1 MTVFI
6 LTPRLPAA
14 EDDVRTTSRIPRE
27 PNRYAHFLRADAH
40 LCRRRVEARE
50 RACELR
56 VHKGVCG
63 RPRPRELGPG
73 PPKATRRGGRRV
85 AGLV

>member
-1 MTVFI
+1 M
-6 LTPRLPAA
+6 
-14 EDDVRTTSRIPRE
+14 RTTSRIPRE

-56 VHKGVCG
+56 VHKGVCTPVARDRASSG
-63 RPRPRELGPG
+63 PGHPRPPG
-73 PPKATRRGGRRV
+73 AV
-85 AGLV
+85 AVVWPD